1 MVKKYIVTLTAEELG
16 AIDALTH
23 KGRVAARKLM
33 RARILQQAHEGE
45 TDEAI
50 ADSLQTSVPTIER
63 IRQRF
68 VLGGLDW
75 ALSDEP
81 RSGAPRKLDGKQQ
94 AWLVALAC
102 STPPSGR
109 ECWTMQLLADRLLEL
124 YIAEPPLSD
133 ETVRRVLKKTN
144 SSPGCVRNG
153 AFQPSAPNSSGAWKM
168 CWSSMPSRMRRSFQ
182 WCALT
187 SDHTN

>member
-1 MVKKYIVTLTAEELG
+1 MVKKYVVTLTSEEQS

-23 KGRVAARKLM
+23 IGRVAARKLM
-33 RARILQQAHEGE
+33 RANILRLAHESE
-45 TDEAI
+45 SDEAI
-50 ADSLQTSVPTIER
+50 ADALQTSVPTIER

-75 ALSDEP
+75 ALKDEP

-94 AWLVALAC
+94 AFLVALAC
-102 STPPSGR
+102 SDPPSGR
-109 ECWTMQLLADRLLEL
+109 ECWTMQLLADKLLEL
-124 YIAEPPLSD
+124 HVAEQPLSD

-144 SSPGCVRNG
+144 SNPGCAPNG
-153 AFQPSAPNSSGAWKM
+153 ASRRSARNSSGAWKM
-168 CWSSMPSRMRRSFQ
+168 CSTFTLSPIQRSFR

-187 SDHTN
+187 SVHIS

>member
-1 MVKKYIVTLTAEELG
+1 MVKKYVVTLTAEELA

-33 RARILQQAHEGE
+33 RARILRQAHAGAV
-45 TDEAI
+45 DEAI

-68 VLGGLDW
+68 VFGGLDW

-94 AWLVALAC
+94 AFLVALAC
-102 STPPSGR
+102 SAPPGGR
-109 ECWTMQLLADRLLEL
+109 VCWTMQLLADRLLEL
-124 YIAEPPLSD
+124 QIAEPPLSD
-133 ETVRRVLKKTN
+133 ETVRRVLKKTS
-144 SSPGCVRNG
+144 SSPGCTRNG
-153 AFQPSAPNSSGAWKM
+153 ASRPSAPNSSGAWKM
-168 CWSSMPSRMRRSFQ
+168 CWTSMPSRIQRSFR

-187 SDHTN
+187 SVLTN